1 MKDNQQMSTFIWTFI
16 KNDIVNI
23 KTKLPVVKENTLE
36 KKNRKIE
43 VLIRNPN
50 VLKSTIFEN
59 KLDDPNSKT
68 EVTEENIK

>member
-16 KNDIVNI
+16 KNDKVNI
-23 KTKLPVVKENTLE
+23 KTKLLVVKEKKLE

-59 KLDDPNSKT
+59 KLDNPNSKA
-68 EVTEENIK
+68 EVTEEKIK